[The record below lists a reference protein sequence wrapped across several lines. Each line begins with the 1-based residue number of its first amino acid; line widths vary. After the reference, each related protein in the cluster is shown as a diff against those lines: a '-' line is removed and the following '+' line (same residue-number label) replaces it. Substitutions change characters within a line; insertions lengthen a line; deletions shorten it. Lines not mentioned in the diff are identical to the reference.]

1 MMKYFGSVL
10 VLIVLSMAV
19 QSQPPEKHRGVLL
32 FEQGN
37 YQQAIPVLEASLK
50 DKAVKGNAELWNYL
64 GLAQLRIKD
73 SKRAR
78 KALQQAVKL
87 SPDNAI
93 YRANLAFA
101 YFADGERNKARSEA
115 DRAISFDSKSTM
127 AYNVRGFSRLFE
139 NDLDGAEDDAARIIE
154 LEPTSVDG
162 YKLKSDV
169 MLARLAKKVNG
180 GAEIKGELVFLN
192 DAILILDNGI
202 AKTAGRDGNALLVDE
217 RDSLTAYIARF
228 TKPQPAGP
236 VAILPPE
243 PGVTPYRILSKP
255 IARYTD
261 DARRAGTQG
270 KIRIVLILGADGR
283 VRHPMVLQR
292 LGNGLDENALSA
304 AKRIIFEPKKKNGKP
319 VPVVVTLEYNFNIY

>member
-1 MMKYFGSVL
+1 MMKYFVSVL
-10 VLIVLSMAV
+10 FLIVLSVDV
-19 QSQPPEKHRGVLL
+19 QSQPPEKHAGVLL
-32 FEQGN
+32 FKQGD
-37 YQQAIPVLEASLK
+37 YQQAVTILEASLK
-50 DKAVKGNAELWNYL
+50 DKTAKGNAELWNYL
-64 GLAQLRIKD
+64 GLAQLHIKD
-73 SKRAR
+73 NKRAR
-78 KALQQAVKL
+78 KSLQQAVKI

-127 AYNVRGFSRLFE
+127 AYNVRGFARLFE
-139 NDLDGAEDDAARIIE
+139 NDLDGAEGDAARIIE
-154 LEPTSVDG
+154 LEPTSIDG

-169 MLARLAKKVNG
+169 VLARLARKVNG
-180 GAEIKGELVFLN
+180 GAEIKGELGFLN
-192 DAILILDNGI
+192 DAIRILENGI
-202 AKTAGRDGNALLVDE
+202 AKTAGNEGNALLADE
-217 RDSLTAYIARF
+217 RDSLKSYLEHF
-228 TKPQPAGP
+228 SKPVPATP
-236 VAILPPE
+236 NEMPLPE
-243 PGVTPYRILSKP
+243 PGVIPYKILSKP
-255 IARYTD
+255 QARFTD

-319 VPVVVTLEYNFNIY
+319 VPVVVTVEYNFNIY